1 MVIVID
7 MLSELLLSLSNL
19 KDLGLTLRP
28 VTRSLVFDGLL
39 NFSLQMDLVKFML
52 NQNTLSFSLFTMKIV
67 LLCIGY

>member
-1 MVIVID
+1 
-7 MLSELLLSLSNL
+7 MLPKLLLSLSNL

-52 NQNTLSFSLFTMKIV
+52 NHT
-67 LLCIGY
+67 